1 MKVNIVAVGKIKE
14 KYFTDAINEY
24 AKRLSRFTEFS
35 VVEVGEYKNQK
46 TSEEEIQITKKIEG
60 ERLLKKAKG
69 VIIAMDRQGKML
81 SSEELACKIKEIF
94 TYNASE
100 ISFLIGG
107 SNGLSQEVINKADY
121 LVSFGK
127 ITYPHQLMRV
137 ILSEQIYRAF
147 TINNSLPY
155 HK

>member
-1 MKVNIVAVGKIKE
+1 
-14 KYFTDAINEY
+14 
-24 AKRLSRFTEFS
+24 
-35 VVEVGEYKNQK
+35 
-46 TSEEEIQITKKIEG
+46 
-60 ERLLKKAKG
+60 
-69 VIIAMDRQGKML
+69 MDRQGKML

>member
-1 MKVNIVAVGKIKE
+1 MKVNIVSVGKIKE

-35 VVEVGEYKNQK
+35 VVEVDEYKNQK

-81 SSEELACKIKEIF
+81 SSEELADKIKEIF

-107 SNGLSQEVINKADY
+107 SNGLPDEVLKKADY
-121 LVSFGK
+121 VISFGK
-127 ITYPHQLMRV
+127 VTYPHQLMRV
-137 ILSEQIYRAF
+137 LLSEQIYRAF

>member
-35 VVEVGEYKNQK
+35 VVEVDEYKNQK

-69 VIIAMDRQGKML
+69 IIIAMDRQGKML

-107 SNGLSQEVINKADY
+107 
-121 LVSFGK
+121 
-127 ITYPHQLMRV
+127 
-137 ILSEQIYRAF
+137 ILPFSAF
-147 TINNSLPY
+147 
-155 HK
+155 

>member
-35 VVEVGEYKNQK
+35 VVEVDEYKNQK

-81 SSEELACKIKEIF
+81 SSEELADKIKEIF

-107 SNGLSQEVINKADY
+107 SNGLPDEVLKKADY
-121 LVSFGK
+121 VISFGK
-127 ITYPHQLMRV
+127 VTYPHQLMRV
-137 ILSEQIYRAF
+137 VLSEQIYRAF